1 MSRNRLFSVAAM
13 QQQTAPA
20 PVQASRQQPIAAE
33 MMKDEKY
40 GCASHIMALPA
51 ARLTALLVDPGASA
65 YARAKACQR
74 LAVVGDRIA
83 VPALAPPLGG
93 VQLSLSAQTPLD
105 TIPAPHAPHRLPP
118 TVS

>member
-1 MSRNRLFSVAAM
+1 MSRKRLFSVAAM

-40 GCASHIMALPA
+40 GSASHIMALPA

-74 LAVVGDRIA
+74 LAVVGDRSA
-83 VPALAPPLGG
+83 GPALAALLGD
-93 VQLSLSAQTPLD
+93 VPLSLYARAALQ
-105 TIPAPHAPHRLPP
+105 TIPPP
-118 TVS
+118 SADC